1 MIVPSLYRLP
11 YIASLD
17 LYRIPYIVW
26 VSSSKAALYT
36 SLNLKSVT
44 EGKIWLQQIQI
55 TIKIK
60 ILQ

>member
-1 MIVPSLYRLP
+1 MIVLSLYYLP
-11 YIASLD
+11 YIAPLD
-17 LYRIPYIVW
+17 IYRIPYIVW

-44 EGKIWLQQIQI
+44 VGKIWLQQNQI
-55 TIKIK
+55 NHKIK